1 MAKSQSKKK
10 KKTKVDPEGIA
21 FIKSTFNNT
30 IITLTDKYGNAMTG
44 ISRHAAKPIFNLKVN
59 DCSIGHAN
67 TFSDVSIAQPFWYVN
82 SNGLVEIAVN
92 QGSAAEHF
100 GLVIGSKI
108 NIGEDGET

>member
-1 MAKSQSKKK
+1 MDWNRYIDWPDSLL
-10 KKTKVDPEGIA
+10 E
-21 FIKSTFNNT
+21 
-30 IITLTDKYGNAMTG
+30 IIYVDKYGNAMTG

-108 NIGEDGET
+108 NIGGDGET